1 MWLKEKPFDSRK
13 GSVLY
18 LDADPGAAFTCLY
31 VKTTYSYVWYT
42 HRTMKPLPYL
52 LTEPPEELMK
62 ARLDNIA
69 LVPASLLHLRS
80 TYQPIANTLPKGS
93 ILLVETASPRQKRIL
108 EKVASFLRTHS
119 RQVIT
124 LPIERI
130 KQTTHQRTPRSVET
144 LQLAL

>member
-1 MWLKEKPFDSRK
+1 MRS
-13 GSVLY
+13 
-18 LDADPGAAFTCLY
+18 
-31 VKTTYSYVWYT
+31 
-42 HRTMKPLPYL
+42 LPYP
-52 LTEPPEELMK
+52 LTEPPEALKK

-69 LVPASLLHLRS
+69 LVPASLLTS
-80 TYQPIANTLPKGS
+80 KDSYQNVANTLPNGS
-93 ILLVETASPRQKRIL
+93 ILLVQTASPRHKRIL

-130 KQTTHQRTPRSVET
+130 KQTTHQRKPRSAET